1 LNEFQERNASFGKI
15 QSWNGEERDAS
26 MGDFDRKYS
35 QLPNDQLV
43 SHLQR
48 SVTSLKKKDSLE
60 ITGSFLQP
68 LSGVYNS
75 TDENQRDHF
84 KKLAAEFADASS
96 KLRINRSNQRNML
109 RKEARLKSDLTNLA
123 ITKEQTEIESSQHS
137 EILTESAYGHS
148 SIEVDEDCVII
159 GSSLQPVLK
168 DIGQRKELIWLSNAM
183 DESTKDEA
191 KLSAESLRLINE
203 LSMLGCLS
211 SSLERGCIDSGL
223 CFINGR
229 MSGLTKWNIGSIS
242 TAGRLMIPSAART
255 RKKIIYNY
263 KLLWMVS
270 GHALNPAYCTIIDN
284 SGRFAITGADDY
296 LVKVWDIEKGV
307 LALTCRGHNGFISI
321 IILSPDN
328 SLLAS
333 ACTLGVIRIWRLS
346 DGRCI
351 QVLKHGA
358 KAVNWIAFDKTNC
371 ALASVGDEGN
381 CIVWD
386 LTKLLTGVQGEIPL
400 LDVLKKEFEEK
411 AVNHLQGMGNTHP
424 INRSSKSF
432 NNISIINNSNDLSQ
446 TSEDTTGNSS
456 SLNMFNEELGS
467 VVFKKHQESSD
478 DSQGLDH
485 IPFDDSPP
493 LNSDIMSSS
502 IYTEIDGSSTG
513 SSNSNEKRQISNEQ
527 SNISSVI
534 SIDNEIID
542 IHTQQKINQPYYIE
556 GIFDWNSHDE
566 SKLILP
572 HKRDTS
578 LPGYGA
584 GSAEGIKLLCLD
596 VSPLGGVLATG
607 CEDGIIRMWKYG
619 IVSTSAEVHKNKEV
633 ASLLSSRGRP
643 VKGNDDSTFALS
655 QMDMSEV
662 YKLPRLEGHVAGV
675 TDLRFSN
682 EGDRIVSGSLLD
694 GTVRIWS
701 FTKDFSKN
709 DHIVLVMADDDD
721 EAVGN
726 RGQGRRTVKGRGD
739 TLLIY
744 VHTHIHQHIYMHCTS
759 LLRMT
764 YFYDV
769 HI

>member
-1 LNEFQERNASFGKI
+1 MDAETLYLIAKLLRSSGTFDETSSTLQQELKRNASFGKI
-15 QSWNGEERDAS
+15 QSWNGEEKDAS

-35 QLPNDQLV
+35 KLPNDQLV

-68 LSGVYNS
+68 LSGIYNI

-84 KKLAAEFADASS
+84 RKVAVELADASS

-109 RKEARLKSDLTNLA
+109 RKEDRLKSDLTNLA
-123 ITKEQTEIESSQHS
+123 ITKEQSEIEPSQHS
-137 EILTESAYGHS
+137 EILTDNAYGHS
-148 SIEVDEDCVII
+148 FTDVDEDCVVM

-183 DESTKDEA
+183 DESTSDEA
-191 KLSAESLRLINE
+191 KLSVEILRLTNE
-203 LSMLGCLS
+203 LSTLGCLS
-211 SSLERGCIDSGL
+211 SGLERGCIDSGL

-242 TAGRLMIPSAART
+242 TAGRPMIPSAART

-386 LTKLLTGVQGEIPL
+386 LTKLLTGVQGEMPL
-400 LDVLKKEFEEK
+400 LDVLK
-411 AVNHLQGMGNTHP
+411 
-424 INRSSKSF
+424 
-432 NNISIINNSNDLSQ
+432 
-446 TSEDTTGNSS
+446 
-456 SLNMFNEELGS
+456 
-467 VVFKKHQESSD
+467 
-478 DSQGLDH
+478 
-485 IPFDDSPP
+485 
-493 LNSDIMSSS
+493 
-502 IYTEIDGSSTG
+502 
-513 SSNSNEKRQISNEQ
+513 
-527 SNISSVI
+527 
-534 SIDNEIID
+534 
-542 IHTQQKINQPYYIE
+542 
-556 GIFDWNSHDE
+556 
-566 SKLILP
+566 
-572 HKRDTS
+572 
-578 LPGYGA
+578 
-584 GSAEGIKLLCLD
+584 
-596 VSPLGGVLATG
+596 
-607 CEDGIIRMWKYG
+607 
-619 IVSTSAEVHKNKEV
+619 
-633 ASLLSSRGRP
+633 
-643 VKGNDDSTFALS
+643 
-655 QMDMSEV
+655 
-662 YKLPRLEGHVAGV
+662 
-675 TDLRFSN
+675 
-682 EGDRIVSGSLLD
+682 
-694 GTVRIWS
+694 
-701 FTKDFSKN
+701 
-709 DHIVLVMADDDD
+709 
-721 EAVGN
+721 
-726 RGQGRRTVKGRGD
+726 
-739 TLLIY
+739 
-744 VHTHIHQHIYMHCTS
+744 
-759 LLRMT
+759 
-764 YFYDV
+764 
-769 HI
+769 